1 MGLYDDDDANVT
13 RVSGGWL
20 AASQQANKFKIQQQK
35 RDQEIRFL
43 QFQCLTFNKNG
54 GSNKFLDSK
63 K

>member
-35 RDQEIRFL
+35 REQEMRFL
-43 QFQCLTFNKNG
+43 PISMLYG
-54 GSNKFLDSK
+54 
-63 K
+63 

>member
-35 RDQEIRFL
+35 REQEMRFL
-43 QFQCLTFNKNG
+43 PISMLYGLKQK
-54 GSNKFLDSK
+54 
-63 K
+63 